1 MQERSVLE
9 KVSYILSK
17 SIVRSSIRAVAR
29 LAEGVENVNV
39 LLANSLGL
47 CRTLPTL
54 RPQVSPS
61 CFLYVSCECENDAN
75 E

>member
-39 LLANSLGL
+39 LLANSLVVSAGRFPRL
-47 CRTLPTL
+47 GPRYLPL
-54 RPQVSPS
+54 
-61 CFLYVSCECENDAN
+61 VSCIL
-75 E
+75 